1 MSLVVPSI
9 VAPKLRGYLVE
20 TGKKSLI
27 SRRYILELFP
37 RFLFIFEIVYD
48 SFTFI
53 FVIISTVIKNDA

>member
-37 RFLFIFEIVYD
+37 RFLFIFGID